1 MSQANI
7 ETSKRVI
14 LEGFG
19 EGNADLLDEVC
30 AEDFVDHDPIQG
42 DQDKESVKQR
52 IREYKAA
59 FPDLEFTIEDIFAA
73 GDKVVIRW
81 RGEGTF
87 ENEFMG
93 QQPTGEK
100 GDPIRGI
107 GIDRFDA
114 DGKIVEAWA
123 QWDVLTF
130 MRQIGLAPEGAE
142 APAGA

>member
-30 AEDFVDHDPIQG
+30 ADGFVDHDPIQG

-52 IREYKAA
+52 ICDYKGA
-59 FPDLEFTIEDIFAA
+59 FPDLEFTIEDIFEV

-93 QQPTGEK
+93 QQPTGER
-100 GDPIRGI
+100 GDPVRGI
-107 GIDRFDA
+107 GIDRFDE
-114 DGKIVEAWA
+114 DGRIVEAWA

-130 MRQIGLAPEGAE
+130 MRQLGLIPEA
-142 APAGA
+142 AATPAGA

>member
-7 ETSKRVI
+7 DTSKRVI

-30 AEDFVDHDPIQG
+30 AEGFVDHDPIQG

-59 FPDLEFTIEDIFAA
+59 FPDLEFTIDDIFAA
-73 GDKVVIRW
+73 DDKVVIRW
-81 RGEGTF
+81 SGEGTF

-114 DGKIVEAWA
+114 DGRIVEAWA

-130 MRQIGLAPEGAE
+130 MRQIGLIPEAVE
-142 APAGA
+142 APAGS

>member
-59 FPDLEFTIEDIFAA
+59 FPDLEFAIEDIFAA
-73 GDKVVIRW
+73 DDKVVIRW

-107 GIDRFDA
+107 GIDRFDG

-130 MRQIGLAPEGAE
+130 MRQIGLIPDAAE

>member
-19 EGNADLLDEVC
+19 GGNAEILDEVC

-42 DQDKESVKQR
+42 DQDAESVKQR

-59 FPDLEFTIEDIFAA
+59 FPDLEFTIEDAFEA
-73 GDKVVIRW
+73 GDKVVLRW
-81 RGEGTF
+81 SGQGTF

-93 QQPTGEK
+93 QQPTGER
-100 GDPIRGI
+100 GDPVRGI
-107 GIDRFDA
+107 SIDRFD
-114 DGKIVEAWA
+114 DNGKVIESWA

-130 MRQIGLAPEGAE
+130 MRQLGLVPEGAE
-142 APAGA
+142 TPAGA